1 MSNRIF
7 SGMRPSGKLHLGNY
21 LGALKQW
28 VKLQDDA
35 ELAVFAAVDY
45 HGITT
50 PFDPETYHQQVMDV
64 ILDYLAA
71 GVNPDKAILMRQSK
85 VPQHTELA
93 WIFNT
98 ITPVSWLERLPNYRE
113 KVEQVREFESSSG
126 ILMTDERSGK
136 EAAEAAKDPMKIAK
150 NNYESLLKR
159 YTNNTALLDY
169 PVLMASDILIYKP
182 NLVPVGEDQLPHI
195 DLANEIAKKFNSMFG
210 GIFPIVK
217 PFLAPAKRIMSLQ
230 DPTKKMSKT
239 GDDGIALTD
248 SSDEIRSKIKKATTD
263 SGKEVKFDETKKPA
277 ISNLLTIF
285 SEVTDK
291 LIPDLEK
298 EYIGKSYVDFKN
310 DLAEAIIAF
319 LKPFQERREKF
330 ASDMASVEKILESGE
345 QKARTLADSTLSEVK
360 QKMGL

>member
-1 MSNRIF
+1 MSTRIF

-35 ELAVFAAVDY
+35 ELAIFAVVDL

-50 PFDPETYHQQVMDV
+50 PFDPKNYHQQVMDV

-71 GVNPDKAILMRQSK
+71 GVNPDKAILMRQSR

-98 ITPVSWLERLPNYRE
+98 ITPVSWLDRLPNYRE
-113 KVEQVREFESSSG
+113 KVDQVESGS
-126 ILMTDERSGK
+126 LMK
-136 EAAEAAKDPMKIAK
+136 KIMVPSTRLVDGEEVHGETEVTVNMNNAYK
-150 NNYESLLKR
+150 NNTS
-159 YTNNTALLDY
+159 LLDY
-169 PVLMASDILIYKP
+169 PVLMAADILIYRS
-182 NLVPVGEDQLPHI
+182 NLVPVGDDQKQHI
-195 DLANEIAKKFNSMFG
+195 DLTNEIGSKFNHLFDCD
-210 GIFPIVK
+210 IFPNIK
-217 PFLAPAKRIMSLQ
+217 AYATNSARIMSLQ
-230 DPTKKMSKT
+230 DPAKKMSKT

-248 SSDEIRSKIKKATTD
+248 SEDEIRNKIKRAVTD
-263 SGKEVKFDETKKPA
+263 SGKEVKFDMQEKPA

-285 SEVTDK
+285 SEVTDRSVAD
-291 LIPDLEK
+291 IEK
-298 EYIGKSYVDFKN
+298 EYATKEGYADFKS

-319 LKPFQERREKF
+319 LKPFQERRAKF
-330 ASDMASVEKILESGE
+330 ADDMASVEKILESGE
-345 QKARTLADSTLSEVK
+345 AKARELAGKTLEEVK